1 VITELEETL
10 AEVSIDFSAWEDHAG
25 WWDQE
30 AERARE
36 RMNVDDD
43 TIAQARQ
50 AFGKIG
56 SSTIGAAYAS
66 ALEAR
71 RAAGYRLGAYAESVA
86 SHIRRDLQTYAEGE
100 ADGART
106 LST

>member
-1 VITELEETL
+1 LGEL
-10 AEVSIDFSAWEDHAG
+10 SIDLPAWEDHAG
-25 WWDQE
+25 WWEQE

-36 RMNVDDD
+36 RMHVDDD
-43 TIAQARQ
+43 TIAEARQ

-56 SSTIGAAYAS
+56 SSTVGAAYAS

-86 SHIRRDLQTYAEGE
+86 AHIRRDLQTYAEGE

>member
-1 VITELEETL
+1 M

-25 WWDQE
+25 WWVQE

-36 RMNVDDD
+36 RVNVDDD

-86 SHIRRDLQTYAEGE
+86 TNIRRDLQTYAEGE
-100 ADGART
+100 ADSART

>member
-1 VITELEETL
+1 M
-10 AEVSIDFSAWEDHAG
+10 AEVSIDFSAWQDQAD
-25 WWDQE
+25 WWQQE

-36 RMNVDDD
+36 HMHVDDD
-43 TIAQARQ
+43 AIAAARQ

-56 SSTIGAAYAS
+56 SSTVGAAYAS

-71 RAAGYRLGAYAESVA
+71 RAAGLRLGSYADGVA
-86 SHIRRDLQTYAEGE
+86 AHIRRDLQTYAEGE

>member
-1 VITELEETL
+1 MR
-10 AEVSIDFSAWEDHAG
+10 SARSG
-25 WWDQE
+25 PPP
-30 AERARE
+30 
-36 RMNVDDD
+36 
-43 TIAQARQ
+43 
-50 AFGKIG
+50 
-56 SSTIGAAYAS
+56 IGAAYAS

-86 SHIRRDLQTYAEGE
+86 AHIRRDLQTYAEGE

>member
-1 VITELEETL
+1 M

-25 WWDQE
+25 WWEQE

-56 SSTIGAAYAS
+56 SSTIGADYVVVHS
-66 ALEAR
+66 PL
-71 RAAGYRLGAYAESVA
+71 LHFVTPPDDTS
-86 SHIRRDLQTYAEGE
+86 I
-100 ADGART
+100 
-106 LST
+106 

>member
-1 VITELEETL
+1 VGEL
-10 AEVSIDFSAWEDHAG
+10 SIDPSAWEDHAD
-25 WWDQE
+25 WWAQE

-36 RMNVDDD
+36 RMHVDDD

-56 SSTIGAAYAS
+56 SSTVGAAYAS

-71 RAAGYRLGAYAESVA
+71 RAAGYRLGAYAEAVA
-86 SHIRRDLQTYAEGE
+86 THIRRDLQTYAEGE
-100 ADGART
+100 ADSART